1 MQLFFVSH
9 ATLISTDA
17 RASVNNNAWKKAISH
32 YAFYHICLLALIP
45 TVLLAFPIDD
55 GRLEQDEMGDAL
67 KASLQENGMDF
78 DTDQIGD
85 LVAALWEDAGLA
97 SKEGTVFI

>member
-1 MQLFFVSH
+1 MGNFK
-9 ATLISTDA
+9 
-17 RASVNNNAWKKAISH
+17 RKKAISH

-45 TVLLAFPIDD
+45 AVLLAFPIDD

>member
-1 MQLFFVSH
+1 M
-9 ATLISTDA
+9 
-17 RASVNNNAWKKAISH
+17 
-32 YAFYHICLLALIP
+32 
-45 TVLLAFPIDD
+45 LLAFPIDD

-97 SKEGTVFI
+97 SKEGTVFIWRMVLQLATKACQACY